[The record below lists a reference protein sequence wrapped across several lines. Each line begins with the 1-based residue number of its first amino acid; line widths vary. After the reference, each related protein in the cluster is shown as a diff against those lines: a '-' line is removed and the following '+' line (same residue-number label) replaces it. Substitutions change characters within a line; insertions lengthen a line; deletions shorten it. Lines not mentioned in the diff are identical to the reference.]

1 MLTALLFSQIVMAAP
16 QEYKFS
22 QADSLL
28 YVKVYKRTDTIGA
41 GAAHNHAI
49 QAQSWHGNASWD
61 ASDAT
66 TCSFS
71 FSVPVINLVLDKT
84 KMRKIAGLKGEV
96 SDSQRAEIKGNMLSE
111 GQLNADKYPNISFAS
126 TSCEV
131 SGDKVLLNGNF
142 SLRGQT
148 NSVKIPV
155 TISVDDVL
163 NIKGSFDVKATDY
176 GFEPYSALFGAVAN
190 KDTMEIHFDLKTR
203 PKAKAPAVE
212 EAVVPVE
219 EATPA
224 E

>member
-1 MLTALLFSQIVMAAP
+1 MITALLFSQIALAAP

-28 YVKVYKRTDTIGA
+28 YVKVYKRTDTLGA

-61 ASDAT
+61 ASDAS

-71 FSVPVINLVLDKT
+71 FSVPVMNLILDQT

-96 SDSQRAEIKGNMLSE
+96 TDSQRAEIKGNMLSE
-111 GQLNADKYPNISFAS
+111 PQLNADKYPNISFAS
-126 TSCEV
+126 TSCEA
-131 SGDKVLLNGNF
+131 SGDKMVLNGDF
-142 SLRGQT
+142 TLRGKT
-148 NSVKIPV
+148 NPVKIPV
-155 TISVDDVL
+155 TISLDDTL
-163 NIKGSFDVKATDY
+163 NLKGSFEVKATDY

-190 KDTMEIHFDLKTR
+190 KDAMEIHFDLKTR
-203 PKAKAPAVE
+203 PQKKVPAVE
-212 EAVVPVE
+212 EV
-219 EATPA
+219 TPA

>member
-61 ASDAT
+61 ASDAS

-84 KMRKIAGLKGEV
+84 KIRKIAGLKGEV

-111 GQLNADKYPNISFAS
+111 GQLYADKYPNISFAS

-131 SGDKVLLNGNF
+131 SGDKVLLNGKL

-148 NSVKIPV
+148 NPVKIPV